1 MNVNNSALTI
11 MSTLFKL
18 LIIIAFISCSTVSE
32 EEKIAAWEEWEGLST
47 ETLEEHP
54 YFKNLPLAKVKRDDG
69 PETWIFKD
77 ESRFQTKAYCD
88 SLGGCLGMPTY
99 NCNNV
104 FSVEKGVILG
114 FEQSESCPGI
124 KTIEAPNKSKE

>member
-1 MNVNNSALTI
+1 

-18 LIIIAFISCSTVSE
+18 LILFTFTTCTTISE
-32 EEKIAAWEEWEGLST
+32 EEKFAAWEEWEGLST
-47 ETLEEHP
+47 YTLEEHP
-54 YFKNLPLAKVKRDDG
+54 YFKNLPLTKIKNAQG

-88 SLGGCLGMPTY
+88 SLGGCIGMPTY
-99 NCNNV
+99 NCSNA

-114 FEQSESCPGI
+114 FEQTGSCPGI
-124 KTIEAPNKSKE
+124 KTIEVQKKSKE